1 MAVDHV
7 HIEPNFPVSSI
18 IAEWIVRVLNPWRSS
33 SKTPLS
39 LDHHQSNYN
48 TMTSIVDSSRN
59 SSNGHHPKGS
69 SIATSCHSLSTAF
82 VPAPAPAPAFP
93 ATSTNNSHIPSVVL
107 CSYATR
113 QHFTFAPDLSVS
125 ESMIKHHL
133 EHPLNGLQHLSG
145 RCWFFMGEYVVFSVA
160 SINGRLC
167 FCCLLFCLLPY
178 PDSSQP
184 FVCLPVVCFC
194 FRLVGWQSSYLF
206 FFANICTNSGS
217 IEAYMV
223 TTV

>member
-39 LDHHQSNYN
+39 VDHHQSNYN
-48 TMTSIVDSSRN
+48 TMTSIVDSSTIATP
-59 SSNGHHPKGS
+59 NGHHPKGS
-69 SIATSCHSLSTAF
+69 SNATSCHSLSTAF
-82 VPAPAPAPAFP
+82 VPAPAPAFP
-93 ATSTNNSHIPSVVL
+93 ATSTNNYHIPSVVP

-133 EHPLNGLQHLSG
+133 EHPLNGLKHLSG
-145 RCWFFMGEYVVFSVA
+145 TCWFFIGEYVLFSVA
-160 SINGRLC
+160 SVNGSFC
-167 FCCLLFCLLPY
+167 FCCMFFLL
-178 PDSSQP
+178 
-184 FVCLPVVCFC
+184 
-194 FRLVGWQSSYLF
+194 
-206 FFANICTNSGS
+206 IK
-217 IEAYMV
+217 
-223 TTV
+223 